1 MCLMRADYMGVA
13 RSEMRV
19 SPVRMS
25 APGTPSRCTQSLVST
40 ADVDEQVIAFAGH
53 GDCPR
58 IAADL
63 AVLNVAAAEIE
74 FDVDLDCLAAVRAR
88 YELGVVGLHEKQF

>member
-1 MCLMRADYMGVA
+1 MFGGGCHERNQLSQLLVGPAD
-13 RSEMRV
+13 
-19 SPVRMS
+19 
-25 APGTPSRCTQSLVST
+25 L
-40 ADVDEQVIAFAGH
+40 DEQVIALARH

-74 FDVDLDCLAAVRAR
+74 FDVDLDLLAAVRAR
-88 YELGVVGLHEKQF
+88 YDLGVVGLHEKLF